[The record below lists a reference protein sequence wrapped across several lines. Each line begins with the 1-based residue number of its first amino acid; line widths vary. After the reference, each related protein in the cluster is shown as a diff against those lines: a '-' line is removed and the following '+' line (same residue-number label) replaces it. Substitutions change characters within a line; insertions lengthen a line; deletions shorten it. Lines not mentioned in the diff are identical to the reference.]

1 MERERAVG
9 IGPDRDGTMDVASTL
24 RTPAAEPSL
33 GELIGRITSD
43 TTELV
48 RAEMKLARAELR
60 QMGGTVAKDAT
71 KVGVGIGFGL
81 AGALAT
87 TAFLVVALGDLLN
100 NYWLGAL
107 IVGVV
112 FLGTG
117 AVLARN
123 AVADIKRRG
132 LKPEQT
138 LDSLREDA
146 RWAKRELADVKQE
159 LTR

>member
-1 MERERAVG
+1 
-9 IGPDRDGTMDVASTL
+9 MDVASTL
-24 RTPAAEPSL
+24 RTPPAEPSI

-48 RAEMKLARAELR
+48 RAEMKLARAEFR
-60 QMGGTVAKDAT
+60 QMGSTVAKDAT
-71 KVGVGIGFGL
+71 KVGIGIGLGL

-107 IVGVV
+107 IVGVA
-112 FLGTG
+112 FLAIA
-117 AVLARN
+117 AVLVKN
-123 AVADIKRRG
+123 ATDDIKRRG

-146 RWAKRELADVKQE
+146 RWVKRELADVKQE